1 MAGRRGCDVGCAR
14 SAVPK
19 IVLEIGAVNGLFVL
33 TLNTKLIRYEHVF
46 WKWGE
51 GNWTSEELF
60 GELNRRFDL
69 LGGEDLSSL
78 PVESMGDDVKQLLRI
93 RNRAEAEAARR
104 LQRFDKGQGFVASG
118 ALTARA
124 WMRWQTSSH
133 ARISRWSKIAPMR
146 TPANGKAKELERLA
160 QPEPSASNPANS

>member
-1 MAGRRGCDVGCAR
+1 MCSGSEER
-14 SAVPK
+14 
-19 IVLEIGAVNGLFVL
+19 
-33 TLNTKLIRYEHVF
+33 
-46 WKWGE
+46 

-60 GELNRRFDL
+60 GELNRRFYL

-93 RNRAEAEAARR
+93 RNRAEAEAGRR

-124 WMRWQTSSH
+124 WMRWQGNLTGIAAAESVEVSRLLASLPQTTEAFSQGSISH
-133 ARISRWSKIAPMR
+133 RHATLIAR
-146 TPANGKAKELERLA
+146 TAKELGDKFDA
-160 QPEPSASNPANS
+160 QAETILVTAA